1 MNYFSKGQPKEWKK
15 ADEIGMFF
23 GSTNPNGKFTLKY
36 TVLIL

>member
-23 GSTNPNGKFTLKY
+23 GPTNPPMVNLH
-36 TVLIL
+36 